1 MKFTNRDI
9 IVWAPRVVG
18 LGLAAFLSLFA
29 TDAFTADSGVVTK
42 IVGFAMGLVPAALV
56 LTAVGLGWNHQRLG
70 AMIFI
75 GLAGL
80 YAAAAIEHPG
90 WIVTIAG
97 PLVLVGALF
106 FLSWRVQT
114 RDRQAA

>member
-1 MKFTNRDI
+1 M
-9 IVWAPRVVG
+9 VWAPRVVG

-29 TDAFTADSGVVTK
+29 TDAFSADSGLVTK
-42 IVGFAMGLVPAALV
+42 VVGFAMGLVPAALV
-56 LTAVGLGWNHQRLG
+56 FVAVGLGWKHQRLG

-80 YAAAAIEHPG
+80 YAAAAFEHPG

-106 FLSWRVQT
+106 FLSWRVKT
-114 RDRQAA
+114 RDRHAV